1 MAYNYDSVP
10 DGLKQLPQWVV
21 WKKETDEKGKVKK
34 VPRNPI
40 TGYGASST
48 DPETWNTFIPA
59 RDIYEETKGY
69 DGIGFVFNNSGI
81 VGIDLDHCID
91 ETGQMTETAQEIIQ
105 VLDSYTEYSPSG
117 TGVHI
122 YAYGTLPVDGKKKE
136 PYEMYQNKRYFTVTG
151 QSFHNPPKQI
161 QYKGPEILKIYE
173 RLFPQVEAPAQQP
186 ISGFSLLNAD
196 EVVNRIR
203 ASRQGQTFEALYQGD
218 ISAYP
223 SQSEADM
230 ALCNILAFWCAKD
243 AQMMDAIFRQSG
255 LYRPKWDVK
264 HGPETYGNITIQKAI
279 AGTTEVYT
287 PKKEM
292 YGHKIVTV
300 EGGQNS
306 PGLPEVIVPQ
316 KLMKSADVEC
326 EDIKWLWY
334 PYFPKHKLALIL
346 GEAGSGKTYF
356 ALKIAAIVSGGKV
369 FWTDNPLEDKKP
381 GIVFYL
387 SGEDGAGD
395 TLKARL
401 QKMGADENMVYFME
415 DGNSLTPLTFNS
427 PQLEQWIKEYQ
438 PAVII
443 FDPIQGFLDKTVDAN
458 NQIQIRHALIGVK
471 ALAEKYDFTP
481 ICIMHPNKD
490 KRMSANDRASGSK
503 DFVNFARSVVVIGRD
518 ADDKSKIIMGHSKSN
533 LAPHGSSLSF
543 EIEQIGFDEMGRPIS
558 GDFLYT
564 GISGKTP
571 DQILS
576 GAESKKKPSPV
587 LDEALEFLREL
598 LKENGGKVKPA
609 DARKQAEEIGI
620 SRATLDRAREQLR
633 IKSKHEDGNN
643 WYWVEPEEIIERDTS

>member
-48 DPETWNTFIPA
+48 DPETWNTFITA

-587 LDEALEFLREL
+587 LDEALEFFL
-598 LKENGGKVKPA
+598 
-609 DARKQAEEIGI
+609 
-620 SRATLDRAREQLR
+620 
-633 IKSKHEDGNN
+633 
-643 WYWVEPEEIIERDTS
+643 

>member
-48 DPETWNTFIPA
+48 DPETWNTFITA

>member
-1 MAYNYDSVP
+1 MAYNYGSVP

-48 DPETWNTFIPA
+48 DPETWNTFITA

-161 QYKGPEILKIYE
+161 QYKGPKILKIYE